1 MDKLE
6 LIIGNKTY
14 SSWSLRPWLVL
25 KHVGTAFTETRVV
38 LYVPG
43 FKKEIMRY
51 SGAGRVPVLK
61 HGNLT
66 IWDSLAICEY
76 LAEKFPTA
84 RLWPDFL
91 ADRAEARS
99 VSAEMHSGFNLIRS
113 LMPFNCRADGRR
125 VIRGPEVDG
134 EIARVEAIWNHCR
147 AQHKGGGPW
156 LFGRFTIADAMYIP
170 VALRFVTYGV
180 QLRGE
185 AQDYIEQAKAH
196 PQVQEWIDDARQEK
210 EVMESSEVGR

>member
-25 KHVGTAFTETRVV
+25 KYVGTAFTETRVV

-84 RLWPDFL
+84 RLWPDSL

>member
-1 MDKLE
+1 M
-6 LIIGNKTY
+6 
-14 SSWSLRPWLVL
+14 
-25 KHVGTAFTETRVV
+25 
-38 LYVPG
+38 
-43 FKKEIMRY
+43 
-51 SGAGRVPVLK
+51 
-61 HGNLT
+61 
-66 IWDSLAICEY
+66 
-76 LAEKFPTA
+76 
-84 RLWPDFL
+84 
-91 ADRAEARS
+91 
-99 VSAEMHSGFNLIRS
+99 
-113 LMPFNCRADGRR
+113 
-125 VIRGPEVDG
+125 
-134 EIARVEAIWNHCR
+134 EAIWNHCR